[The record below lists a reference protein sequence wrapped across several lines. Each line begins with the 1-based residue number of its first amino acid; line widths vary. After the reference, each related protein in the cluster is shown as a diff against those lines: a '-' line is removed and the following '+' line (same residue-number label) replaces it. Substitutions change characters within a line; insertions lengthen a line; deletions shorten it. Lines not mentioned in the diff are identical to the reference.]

1 MAAPGTR
8 LHARVLRPAWAL
20 LVSQFALMSEYRA
33 EIALWALS
41 GLLPFIMLALWRQAP
56 AGAAL
61 GLGPAGLD
69 RYFLAAYL
77 VRQFSVVWV
86 VFAFEEDAL
95 LGRLSPYLLQPLHP
109 LWRYVAAH
117 LSEQLTRLPF
127 AALIAA
133 LFFAVNPDAFWLPS
147 LPQCLLAWLATACA
161 FAIGFLL
168 QSLIAALCF
177 FSEKASALERLLFV
191 PMLFFSGLL
200 APLAAFPPGIRA
212 LAQWTPFPWLINFP
226 ARLLAGLPVDLALGF
241 AAQLAWIA
249 LLLPAVVLL
258 WRAGVRRYTA
268 MGA

>member
-1 MAAPGTR
+1 MLR
-8 LHARVLRPAWAL
+8 VARAL
-20 LVSQFALMSEYRA
+20 LVSQVALMSEYRA

-61 GLGPAGLD
+61 GLGPEGLD
-69 RYFLAAYL
+69 RYFLSAFL

-95 LGRLSPYLLQPLHP
+95 LGRLSPHLLQPLHP

-117 LSEQLTRLPF
+117 LAEQLTRLPF
-127 AALIAA
+127 AAAIAA
-133 LFFAVNPDAFWLPS
+133 LFFGFNPGAFWWPS
-147 LPQCLLAWLATACA
+147 PGRFLLAWLATLLA

-177 FSEKASALERLLFV
+177 WSEKASALERLLFV
-191 PMLFFSGLL
+191 PFLFLSGLL
-200 APLAAFPPGIRA
+200 APLAAFPPGVRA
-212 LAQWTPFPWLINFP
+212 AAQWTPFPWLINFP
-226 ARLLAGLPVDLALGF
+226 ARLLAGLPVDLAAGL

-249 LLLPAVVLL
+249 LLLPAALLL

>member
-1 MAAPGTR
+1 
-8 LHARVLRPAWAL
+8 
-20 LVSQFALMSEYRA
+20 MSEYRA

-61 GLGPAGLD
+61 ALGPGGLD
-69 RYFLAAYL
+69 RYFLSAYL

-127 AALIAA
+127 AAAIVAV
-133 LFFAVNPDAFWLPS
+133 FFAVYPAGFWIPS
-147 LPQCLLAWLATACA
+147 LPRLLLAAVATLGA

-177 FSEKASALERLLFV
+177 WSEKASALERLLFV
-191 PMLFFSGLL
+191 PFLFFSGLL
-200 APLAAFPPGIRA
+200 APLAAFPPAVRA
-212 LAQWTPFPWLINFP
+212 AAQWTPFPWLIDFP
-226 ARLLAGLPVDLALGF
+226 ARVLAGLPVDVAAGF
-241 AAQLAWIA
+241 AAQLAWIT
-249 LLLPAVVLL
+249 LLLPAALLL
-258 WRAGVRRYTA
+258 WRLGVRRYTA

>member
-1 MAAPGTR
+1 MGTR
-8 LHARVLRPAWAL
+8 LGSRGLRPARAL

-41 GLLPFIMLALWRQAP
+41 GLLPFIMLALWRQSP
-56 AGAAL
+56 VGAAL

-86 VFAFEEDAL
+86 VFAFEEDSL
-95 LGRLSPYLLQPLHP
+95 LGRLSPFLLQPLHP

-117 LSEQLTRLPF
+117 LAEQLTRLPF
-127 AALIAA
+127 AAVIVAV
-133 LFFAVNPDAFWLPS
+133 FFAVNPDGFWVPT
-147 LPQCLLAWLATACA
+147 LPQFLLAWLATLAA

-177 FSEKASALERLLFV
+177 YSEKASALERLLYV

-200 APLAAFPPGIRA
+200 APLAAFPPAVRA
-212 LAQWTPFPWLINFP
+212 MARWTPFPWLIDFP
-226 ARLLAGLPVDLALGF
+226 ARLLAGLPVNLALGF

-249 LLLPAVVLL
+249 LLLPAVLGL

>member
-1 MAAPGTR
+1 MLSRRRPWAV
-8 LHARVLRPAWAL
+8 ARAL
-20 LVSQFALMSEYRA
+20 LGNQYALMLEYRA

-41 GLLPFIMLALWRQAP
+41 GSLPFIMLALWSEAP

-61 GLGPAGLD
+61 GLGPEGLD
-69 RYFLAAYL
+69 RYFLSAFL

-109 LWRYVAAH
+109 LWRYLAAH
-117 LSEQLTRLPF
+117 LAEQLTRLPF
-127 AALIAA
+127 AAAIVAV
-133 LFFAVNPDAFWLPS
+133 FFAVNPAAFWLPH
-147 LPQCLLAWLATACA
+147 PGRFVLAWLATLLA
-161 FAIGFLL
+161 FGIAFLL

-177 FSEKASALERLLFV
+177 WSEKASALERLLFV
-191 PMLFFSGLL
+191 PFLFFSGLL
-200 APLAAFPPGIRA
+200 APLAAFPPAVRA
-212 LAQWTPFPWLINFP
+212 AALWTPFPYLIDFP
-226 ARLLAGLPVDLALGF
+226 ARLLAGLPVPLAAGF

-249 LLLPAVVLL
+249 LLLPLVLLL

>member
-1 MAAPGTR
+1 
-8 LHARVLRPAWAL
+8 
-20 LVSQFALMSEYRA
+20 MSEYRA

-61 GLGPAGLD
+61 ALGPGGLD
-69 RYFLAAYL
+69 RYFLSAYL

-127 AALIAA
+127 AAAIVAV
-133 LFFAVNPDAFWLPS
+133 FFAVYPAGFWIPS
-147 LPQCLLAWLATACA
+147 LPRLLLAAVATLGA

-177 FSEKASALERLLFV
+177 WSEKASALERLLFV
-191 PMLFFSGLL
+191 PFLFFSGLL
-200 APLAAFPPGIRA
+200 APLAAFPPAVRA
-212 LAQWTPFPWLINFP
+212 AAQWTPFPWLIDFP
-226 ARLLAGLPVDLALGF
+226 ARVLAGLPVDVAAGF

-249 LLLPAVVLL
+249 LLLPAALLL
-258 WRAGVRRYTA
+258 WRLGVRRYTA

>member
-1 MAAPGTR
+1 MVR
-8 LHARVLRPAWAL
+8 VARAL
-20 LVSQFALMSEYRA
+20 LVSQVALMGEYRA

-61 GLGPAGLD
+61 GLGLEGLD
-69 RYFLAAYL
+69 RYFLSAFL

-117 LSEQLTRLPF
+117 LAEQLTRLPF
-127 AALIAA
+127 AAAIVA
-133 LFFAVNPDAFWLPS
+133 LFFAFNPGAFWWPS
-147 LPQCLLAWLATACA
+147 PGRLLLAWLATLLA

-177 FSEKASALERLLFV
+177 WSEKASALERLLFV
-191 PMLFFSGLL
+191 PLLFLSGLL
-200 APLAAFPPGIRA
+200 APLAAFPPGVRA
-212 LAQWTPFPWLINFP
+212 AAQWTPFPWLINFP
-226 ARLLAGLPVDLALGF
+226 ARLLAGLPVDAAAGLG
-241 AAQLAWIA
+241 AQLAWIA
-249 LLLPAVVLL
+249 LLLPAALLL